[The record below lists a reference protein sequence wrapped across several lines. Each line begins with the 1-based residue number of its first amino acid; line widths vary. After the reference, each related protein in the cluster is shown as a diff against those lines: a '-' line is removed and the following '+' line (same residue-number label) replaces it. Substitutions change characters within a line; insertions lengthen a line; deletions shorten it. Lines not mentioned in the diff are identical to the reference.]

1 MEVLIYTKSNCP
13 FCEKA
18 KAWFTQHGHSYTQI
32 VLDDEE
38 QRLAFYQKV
47 SNGKEVR
54 SVPQIFIDGKHIG
67 TYNDLMAISDKL
79 VKKQGGLLEFS
90 ETYKPFH
97 YPWAVDL
104 TTRHEKAHWIEDE
117 LDLSEDVSDWKGGK
131 MTNIEKE
138 YIINILRLFTQ
149 SDVAVGQNYYDQFI
163 PKFKNN
169 EIRNMLGSFAAREGI
184 HQRAYAL
191 LNETLGL
198 PDREYHAFL
207 EYAEMADKIEY
218 MRKADT
224 NTLRGLGLSLAKSVF
239 NEGVALFASFVML
252 LNFQRFGKMKG
263 MGKVV
268 EWSIRDEALISGTQV
283 VTESGNKNIEDIT
296 LEDLVL
302 QFDMETREFSFV
314 NPTKTQ
320 GVIRDESYVF
330 EHPEFRQH
338 VSPNH
343 RVIYEEDGEIR
354 ECLAKDFTPADNKYL
369 LVLDE
374 MKYKKIKSTEVK
386 ITHKQHDPE
395 NFYCLAVPGKSFVI
409 DDDGRKSVTGNSM
422 HVEGNSK
429 LFKTFCK
436 EHSRVVDDE
445 FKKEIYGISRD
456 IVNLEDKFIDLAYE
470 IGTIEGLDKA
480 EVKQYIRYITDRRLL
495 QPGMKPN
502 FKVKENPLPWL
513 EWVLNG
519 ADHTNF
525 FENRVTEYEVA
536 GLSGKWDDA
545 YSA

>member
-1 MEVLIYTKSNCP
+1 MTVQVAKDKKMDVTIYTKSNCP

-18 KAWFTQHGHSYTQI
+18 KAWFKQRGIQYTKI

-38 QRLAFYQKV
+38 QRLSFYQKI
-47 SNGKEVR
+47 SNGKQVR
-54 SVPQIFIDGKHIG
+54 SVPQIFIDDKHIG
-67 TYNDLMAISDKL
+67 TYNDLMAIADTL

-97 YPWAVDL
+97 YPWAVEI
-104 TTRHEKAHWIEDE
+104 TTRHEKMHWIEDE
-117 LDLSEDVSDWKGGK
+117 LDLSEDVADWKMGK
-131 MTNIEKE
+131 MTPVEKE
-138 YIINILRLFTQ
+138 YVTNILRLFTQ

-198 PDREYHAFL
+198 PDSEYHAFL
-207 EYAEMADKIEY
+207 EYSEMADKIEY

-268 EWSIRDEALISGTQV
+268 EWSIRDESI
-283 VTESGNKNIEDIT
+283 
-296 LEDLVL
+296 
-302 QFDMETREFSFV
+302 
-314 NPTKTQ
+314 
-320 GVIRDESYVF
+320 
-330 EHPEFRQH
+330 
-338 VSPNH
+338 
-343 RVIYEEDGEIR
+343 
-354 ECLAKDFTPADNKYL
+354 
-369 LVLDE
+369 
-374 MKYKKIKSTEVK
+374 
-386 ITHKQHDPE
+386 
-395 NFYCLAVPGKSFVI
+395 
-409 DDDGRKSVTGNSM
+409 

-429 LFKTFCK
+429 LFKAFCK
-436 EHSRVVDDE
+436 EHSRVVDDT
-445 FKKEIYGISRD
+445 FKKEIYEMSKD
-456 IVNLEDKFIDLAYE
+456 IVDLEDKFIDLAYE
-470 IGTIEGLDKA
+470 MGSIDGLEKS
-480 EVKQYIRYITDRRLL
+480 EVKEYIRYITDRRLL
-495 QPGMKPN
+495 QLGMKPN
-502 FKVKENPLPWL
+502 FKVKDNPLPWL

-536 GLSGKWDDA
+536 GLEGSWDGA
-545 YSA
+545 YDN

>member
-18 KAWFTQHGHSYTQI
+18 KAWFTQHGHGYTQV

-38 QRLAFYQKV
+38 QRLAFYQKM
-47 SNGKEVR
+47 SNGKQVR

-67 TYNDLMAISDKL
+67 TYNDLMAIADKL

-97 YPWAVDL
+97 YPWAVEL

-117 LDLSEDVSDWKGGK
+117 LDLSEDVSDWKSGK
-131 MTNIEKE
+131 MTPTEKE
-138 YIINILRLFTQ
+138 YVTNVLRLFTQ

-169 EIRNMLGSFAAREGI
+169 EVRNMLGSFAAREGI

-198 PDREYHAFL
+198 SDAEYHAFL

-268 EWSIRDEALISGTQV
+268 EWSIRDE
-283 VTESGNKNIEDIT
+283 
-296 LEDLVL
+296 
-302 QFDMETREFSFV
+302 
-314 NPTKTQ
+314 
-320 GVIRDESYVF
+320 
-330 EHPEFRQH
+330 
-338 VSPNH
+338 
-343 RVIYEEDGEIR
+343 
-354 ECLAKDFTPADNKYL
+354 
-369 LVLDE
+369 
-374 MKYKKIKSTEVK
+374 
-386 ITHKQHDPE
+386 
-395 NFYCLAVPGKSFVI
+395 
-409 DDDGRKSVTGNSM
+409 SM

-429 LFKTFCK
+429 LFKAFCK
-436 EHSRVVDDE
+436 EHSRVVDNE
-445 FKKEIYGISRD
+445 FKKEIYEMSRD
-456 IVNLEDKFIDLAYE
+456 IVDLEDKFIDLAYE
-470 IGTIEGLDKA
+470 LGTVDGLDKS
-480 EVKQYIRYITDRRLL
+480 EVKEYIRYITDRRLL
-495 QPGMKPN
+495 QLGMKPN

-536 GLSGKWDDA
+536 GLSGSWDDA
-545 YSA
+545 YAA